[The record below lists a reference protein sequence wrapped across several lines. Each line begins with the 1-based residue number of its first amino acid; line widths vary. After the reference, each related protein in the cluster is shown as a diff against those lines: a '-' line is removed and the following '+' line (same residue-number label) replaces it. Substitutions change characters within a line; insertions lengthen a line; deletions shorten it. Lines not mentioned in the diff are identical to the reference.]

1 MLLLWYTHT
10 QPFNSPSSETTLVS
24 QKKHS
29 PTHTHEEEEEEEEGF
44 AQTVRSTLSQRG
56 LLNPI
61 KPAYNQSQPDG
72 RLRLTASTFN
82 RLWISMLAVLLYCYT
97 ELTASFISFSIIAR
111 HLLDFVV
118 QGKVTV
124 SVTVGCPSILH
135 LSVPSVN
142 SSCGRQLCCRS
153 RAFAADIDP

>member
-1 MLLLWYTHT
+1 MLLHWYTHT

-29 PTHTHEEEEEEEEGF
+29 PTHTHEEEEEEGF
-44 AQTVRSTLSQRG
+44 AQTVRSALSQLG

-72 RLRLTASTFN
+72 RLKLTASTFN

-118 QGKVTV
+118 QGKITV

-142 SSCGRQLCCRS
+142 SSCGRQLCCRL

>member
-29 PTHTHEEEEEEEEGF
+29 PTHTHEEEEEEGF
-44 AQTVRSTLSQRG
+44 AQTVRSALSQRG

-72 RLRLTASTFN
+72 RLKLTASTFN

-111 HLLDFVV
+111 HLVDFVV
-118 QGKVTV
+118 QGKITV
-124 SVTVGCPSILH
+124 SVTVGCPSILR

>member
-29 PTHTHEEEEEEEEGF
+29 PTHTHEEEEEEGF
-44 AQTVRSTLSQRG
+44 AQTVRSALSQLG

-72 RLRLTASTFN
+72 RLKLTASTFN
-82 RLWISMLAVLLYCYT
+82 RLWISMLAVLPYCYT
-97 ELTASFISFSIIAR
+97 ELTASFISSSIIAR

-118 QGKVTV
+118 QGKITV

-142 SSCGRQLCCRS
+142 SSCGRQLCCRL

>member
-29 PTHTHEEEEEEEEGF
+29 PTHTHEEEEEEGF
-44 AQTVRSTLSQRG
+44 AQTVRSALSQLG

-142 SSCGRQLCCRS
+142 SSCGRQLCCRL